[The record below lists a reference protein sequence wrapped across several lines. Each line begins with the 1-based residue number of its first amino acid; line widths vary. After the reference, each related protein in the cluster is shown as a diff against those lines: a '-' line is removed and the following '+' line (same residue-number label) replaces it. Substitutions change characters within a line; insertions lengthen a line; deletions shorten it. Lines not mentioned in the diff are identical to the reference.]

1 MYVNHAFPATGPA
14 LRDHVMVD
22 GLRIAVEDSG
32 HGDPVILL
40 HGSAGSAGQW
50 RALRALL
57 EPRHRVL
64 APDLIGYGRSSAWHG
79 RRAPRL
85 DDEVEIVAA
94 LLDRCQR
101 PARLIGH
108 SYGGVVALQAALDM
122 PDRVVDLTLIEPV
135 AFGLLDSGGTA
146 DARLLAEVHLLAGE
160 IAGGLAAGEPEAAM
174 ARFVDYWNGAGAR
187 DALSLQR
194 QADLA
199 GRGSRVVDNF
209 RALFRQPSMLPHL
222 HHLHLY
228 IPTLL
233 IRGAQ
238 SPEPTR
244 RIIERLGNA
253 LPLARTRTIAGAG
266 HMAPLSHADEVN
278 TAIES
283 FLRRLRRSR
292 PALPLRLHPHQTGHT
307 FCQGR

>member
-1 MYVNHAFPATGPA
+1 MYVQQAFSSSGPA
-14 LRDHVMVD
+14 LRDHITVD

-32 HGDPVILL
+32 RGDPVILL

-79 RRAPRL
+79 RRAPRI

-108 SYGGVVALQAALDM
+108 SWGGVVALQAALDM

-135 AFGLLDSGGTA
+135 AFGLLDSGGLA

-160 IAGGLAAGEPEAAM
+160 IAAALADGEPEAGM

-187 DALSLQR
+187 AALSPQR
-194 QADLA
+194 QAELA

-209 RALFRQPSMLPHL
+209 RALLRRPSLLPHL
-222 HHLHLY
+222 HQLP

-233 IRGAQ
+233 IGGAL
-238 SPEPTR
+238 SPAPTR
-244 RIIERLGNA
+244 RIVERLGNA
-253 LPLARTRTIAGAG
+253 LPLARTRIIAGAG
-266 HMAPLSHADEVN
+266 HMAPLTHAEAVN
-278 TAIES
+278 AAILS
-283 FLRRLRRSR
+283 FIR
-292 PALPLRLHPHQTGHT
+292 PASRARHAAGELALAA
-307 FCQGR
+307 